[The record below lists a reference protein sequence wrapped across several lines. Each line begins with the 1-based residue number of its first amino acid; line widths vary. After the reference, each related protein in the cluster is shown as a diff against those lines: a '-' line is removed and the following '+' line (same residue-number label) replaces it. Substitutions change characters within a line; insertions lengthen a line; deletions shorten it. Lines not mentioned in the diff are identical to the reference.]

1 MTHIPGHPAPQ
12 PYLPSVDIAPARYVG
27 PQPYDPFTAFQNTF
41 GNPSNYISDY
51 TGPWYKHP
59 ITQMIP
65 IAGTA
70 LHWNQMGPWERGLS
84 VASDVIDVASL
95 GSLKPVTAAIGSIPN
110 PLSVVRRLPNWDQ
123 DQYFMRTGRPPGSG
137 IQARGFKPQVV
148 LGELGNYPIP
158 PPA

>member
-1 MTHIPGHPAPQ
+1 MTHISGHIGPHMPPAQ
-12 PYLPSVDIAPARYVG
+12 YGFGMG

-41 GNPSNYISDY
+41 GNRSNYISDY

-95 GSLKPVTAAIGSIPN
+95 GSLKPATAALRGIGSTVKFLTFNIN
-110 PLSVVRRLPNWDQ
+110 L
-123 DQYFMRTGRPPGSG
+123 
-137 IQARGFKPQVV
+137 IH
-148 LGELGNYPIP
+148 
-158 PPA
+158 